1 MFPEPHRYLDK
12 AFKSNRRISCM
23 LYLSEVLLQHHD
35 LQTFEQLIEVVRQR
49 AQTEMFFK
57 IDIKPSYP
65 DTPGNWEDLLEG
77 AFVGIHSVT
86 K

>member
-1 MFPEPHRYLDK
+1 
-12 AFKSNRRISCM
+12 M

-35 LQTFEQLIEVVRQR
+35 IQNFEQLIEVVKQR

-57 IDIKPSYP
+57 IDIKPPYP